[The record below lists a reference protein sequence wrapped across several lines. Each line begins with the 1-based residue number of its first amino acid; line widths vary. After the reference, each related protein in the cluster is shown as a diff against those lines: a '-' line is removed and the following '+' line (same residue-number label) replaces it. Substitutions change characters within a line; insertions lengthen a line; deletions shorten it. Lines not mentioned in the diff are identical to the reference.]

1 MKTTDDLDHLVLSHP
16 FLHSLE
22 IRFAH
27 FYQDN
32 ATIRRFA
39 SRQPIFFEDGDADH
53 FYLILTGS
61 VVLQTFVPDDGMVAI
76 QSIGPGEA
84 LGWSWLFEPY
94 KWHFTAT
101 TAEPTEVISFDAAAL
116 RAKAAD
122 DPDFKSDLLM
132 RTNNTLVQRLHATR
146 RQLIDLTLRLRQA
159 ENKALNR

>member
-1 MKTTDDLDHLVLSHP
+1 MKTMDDLDHLVLNHP

-39 SRQPIFFEDGDADH
+39 SRQPIFFEDGEADH
-53 FYLILTGS
+53 FYLILSGS
-61 VVLQTFVPDDGMVAI
+61 VVLQTFVPDDGMVTI

-94 KWHFTAT
+94 KSHFTAT
-101 TAEPTEVISFDAAAL
+101 TTEPTEVISFDGADL

-122 DPDFKSDLLM
+122 DSGFKSDLLM
-132 RTNNTLVQRLHATR
+132 RINNTLVQRLDATR
-146 RQLIDLTLRLRQA
+146 LQLIDLISRLHHA
-159 ENKALNR
+159 ETLNR